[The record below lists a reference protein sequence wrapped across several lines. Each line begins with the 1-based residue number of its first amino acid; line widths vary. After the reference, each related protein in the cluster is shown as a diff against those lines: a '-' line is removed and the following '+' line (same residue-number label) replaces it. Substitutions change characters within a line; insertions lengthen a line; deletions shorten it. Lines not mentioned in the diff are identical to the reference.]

1 MTTQLRKAIM
11 RRSWLK
17 SKANKNGKPVDKTVY
32 KTQINLVSELNKE
45 AKKSF
50 LKNQRTEN
58 ATNKTNFFLK
68 KYATFSHLKRFS
80 L

>member
-11 RRSWLK
+11 KRSRLK
-17 SKANKNGKPVDKTVY
+17 NEANKSGKPVKPVDKTVY
-32 KTQINLVSELNKE
+32 KTQINLVAELNKE

-58 ATNKTNFFLK
+58 ATNKTNFF
-68 KYATFSHLKRFS
+68 
-80 L
+80 